1 MNLLINDSY
10 IPVNLSKTGC
20 YEQYALLSQLKL
32 HQASIDKCFAVL
44 KNLHVL
50 IFFFLLRK
58 VVQGNF
64 FFFLASMFSSDI
76 KNTYRVAID
85 RLSLQLRSMPRKLRQ
100 HARCYTAHKI
110 LDTHTTT
117 QTCCD

>member
-50 IFFFLLRK
+50 IFFFFVEEGCAGKL
-58 VVQGNF
+58 
-64 FFFLASMFSSDI
+64 FFFLGV
-76 KNTYRVAID
+76 NVLLRHQEY
-85 RLSLQLRSMPRKLRQ
+85 LQGSNR
-100 HARCYTAHKI
+100 
-110 LDTHTTT
+110 
-117 QTCCD
+117 